1 MPIGRRLG
9 ETPATWTSSLLSLVG
24 VWRAFL
30 RESTL
35 DTSVGQT
42 LKSQKKS
49 KYFRTV
55 LYTLLGGGNDNEYL
69 VSSRCGITPRLNYLP
84 GMKIDGGL
92 GVDSGFD
99 GIMDKSREPR
109 RNWYDG
115 LWVPETSHDPFT
127 MLPLMA
133 EATENVEL
141 GTSIVVG
148 FARNPMDLAY
158 SANDIQLISKGRF
171 TLGLGSQLKAHITR
185 RFSMEWSK
193 PAARMREMILA
204 TKAIWN
210 SWNTGEKLDF
220 RGDFYEHTLMT
231 PFFHPGENPYGAP
244 LALAEVGPLM
254 TEVAGETCDVFLAHG
269 FTTEKYLREET
280 IPALERGAERGE
292 AFLTSKSPVRCSLL
306 QAITKKS
313 SKKRNKERVNR
324 LPFTVQLRHIEVFWN
339 ATAGGKCKQN
349 STLSPKRASGLKWE
363 VSLTMR
369 SSTPSPWLESLSKLL
384 MA

>member
-1 MPIGRRLG
+1 
-9 ETPATWTSSLLSLVG
+9 
-24 VWRAFL
+24 
-30 RESTL
+30 
-35 DTSVGQT
+35 
-42 LKSQKKS
+42 
-49 KYFRTV
+49 
-55 LYTLLGGGNDNEYL
+55 
-69 VSSRCGITPRLNYLP
+69 
-84 GMKIDGGL
+84 MKIDGGL

-99 GIMDKSREPR
+99 GIMDKSREQEEIG
-109 RNWYDG
+109 YDG

-171 TLGLGSQLKAHITR
+171 TLGLGSQIKAHITR

-220 RGDFYEHTLMT
+220 RGDFYQHTLMT

-244 LALAEVGPLM
+244 RMALAGVGPLM
-254 TEVAGETCDVFLAHG
+254 TEVAGETWLVGGGRGRDGV
-269 FTTEKYLREET
+269 LR
-280 IPALERGAERGE
+280 
-292 AFLTSKSPVRCSLL
+292 PVRE
-306 QAITKKS
+306 QASASAAAIAAAASDCDARHGACQELGPTQRVLPAG
-313 SKKRNKERVNR
+313 RN
-324 LPFTVQLRHIEVFWN
+324 
-339 ATAGGKCKQN
+339 G
-349 STLSPKRASGLKWE
+349 RA
-363 VSLTMR
+363 R
-369 SSTPSPWLESLSKLL
+369 IF
-384 MA
+384 